1 VEGNLNV
8 LIMRKIISTISL
20 FWLCALTV
28 FSQKLYDLGHIPEI
42 RITFDDKNWA
52 QTLDSLKMA
61 GTKERVA
68 AMVEIDGKKYPGVGV
83 RYKGNSSYKNPRSK
97 GQLKLPFNLKA
108 DFTEKDQRF
117 PGGFETL
124 KLSNIFQDPSFLREV
139 LSYEIARKY
148 MPASRCN
155 FAKVFV
161 NGEYMGLYN
170 NTEPVDEAFLE
181 AAYGA
186 RKNTFF
192 KCDPEWEEVKDL
204 ETDCPEGDKAS
215 LMYMGDDPRCYKGWY
230 EQESKNDDDWQ
241 ALIQFTKILNQHPE
255 KIDSILNV
263 DMTLWMH
270 AFNNVLVN
278 LDSYT
283 GRLSHNYYLYKTPDG
298 LFTPIVWDMN
308 ISFGGFRY
316 DGEKQGV
323 LTDEDMQTYSLF
335 AHYKNKNPKRPLIVN
350 LLANPLWRKIYVG
363 HCRTI
368 VLDNFAN
375 GEYLKLAEKIRS
387 IIGEEVKNDPNKLYS
402 YADFQKNL
410 TKSVDIGY
418 STSIGIEELMKA
430 RTEYLLKHP
439 LFNGKNPVVEKPDA
453 KIAGTKISITTRVKN
468 AEKVYL
474 FFRYGKNEPFTMRE
488 MTGSGAAAGSTGSSW
503 SLTLDKWKDL
513 QYYIVAEGD
522 RLAVCSPERASYEF
536 YEVK

>member
-1 VEGNLNV
+1 
-8 LIMRKIISTISL
+8 MRKFLSAIAFL
-20 FWLCALTV
+20 FLFTCKV
-28 FSQKLYDLGHIPEI
+28 FSQSFYDLDHIPVI
-42 RITFDDKNWA
+42 RITFEDKNWA
-52 QTLDSLKMA
+52 RTLDSLKTD
-61 GTKERVA
+61 GKKERVA
-68 AMVEIDGKKYPGVGV
+68 ATVEVDGKKFEGVGV

-97 GQLKLPFNLKA
+97 GETKLPFNLKA
-108 DFTEKDQRF
+108 DYTNKDQTF
-117 PGGFETL
+117 PGGFETI

-155 FAKVFV
+155 FAKLYI
-161 NGEYMGLYN
+161 NGEYLGLYN
-170 NTEPVDEAFLE
+170 NTQSVDDVFLE
-181 AAYGA
+181 EHFGSDG
-186 RKNTFF
+186 NSFF

-204 ETDCPEGDKAS
+204 ETQCPEGDKAS
-215 LMYMGDDPRCYKGWY
+215 LMYLGDDPACYVGWY
-230 EQESKNDDDWQ
+230 EMESKKDEGWQ
-241 ALIQFTKILNQHPE
+241 ELIDFIKILNQQPE
-255 KIDSILNV
+255 KIDSVLNV
-263 DMTLWMH
+263 DRTLWMH

-323 LTDEDMQTYSLF
+323 LTDEEMQTYSLF
-335 AHYKNKNPKRPLIVN
+335 AHYKSKNPKRPLIVN
-350 LLANPLWRKIYVG
+350 LLADPLWRKIYVG

-368 VLDNFAN
+368 LLENFDN

-387 IIGEEVKNDPNKLYS
+387 IIGEEVKNDPHKLYS
-402 YADFQKNL
+402 YDDFQANL

-418 STSIGIEELMKA
+418 STSIGIVELMKA

-439 LFNGKNPVVEKPDA
+439 LFNGKNPEVNEPVHSVSGSKV
-453 KIAGTKISITTRVKN
+453 SITAKVKDT
-468 AEKVYL
+468 EKTYL
-474 FFRYGKNEPFTMRE
+474 AYRHSDREPFRTVE
-488 MTGSGAAAGSTGSSW
+488 MFDDGAHGDGAAADGLWG
-503 SLTLDKWKDL
+503 LTLEKKEGM
-513 QYYIVAEGD
+513 QYYIIAEGD
-522 RLAVCSPERASYEF
+522 RLAVCSPARASYEF